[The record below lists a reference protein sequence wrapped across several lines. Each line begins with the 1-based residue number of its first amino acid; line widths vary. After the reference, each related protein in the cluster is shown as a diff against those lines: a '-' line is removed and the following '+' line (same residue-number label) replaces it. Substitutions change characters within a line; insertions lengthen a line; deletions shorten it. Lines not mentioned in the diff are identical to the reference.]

1 MKRVLSII
9 FCICMLFAVLSL
21 AVFAKDGELIE
32 KIELILP
39 EPRVGEKPCTLEDVV
54 VLTEGVKATE
64 VSWFGDFD
72 QKGLFAHGG
81 KYGVEVHVYPT
92 EQEMKISHSDKADI
106 RVNNHG
112 SVISRIAEDN
122 SHAFVYHYFVV
133 QEAGK
138 LPEDENL
145 SVNSF
150 EWEVL
155 RLVNVERAK
164 EGLEA
169 LSMLPELQEL
179 CDIREHELAELYSHT
194 RPNETN
200 YYTVFGTV
208 NNFNPRGNAEN
219 LQKGAMTPA
228 QVVNS
233 WMNSPGHRANILRE
247 EMKYIGI
254 GYYRYYN
261 EENQW
266 CDYWVQL
273 FATRDTAIAD
283 VSFSTDKRD
292 FVIMEDAAAE
302 GYITIKDKAGYTS
315 YMPMDPE
322 SMKESGKGYTPRI
335 DAKNLPTF
343 TYKRSANQLALDI
356 EAKWND
362 ELAKKEV
369 TNDFTQDDV
378 MALLKTAEKV
388 EPNTTCK
395 ITLNKHKQISATTT
409 REGYIAITATIEKYR
424 VKRTVL
430 FQKQYDRLPRVID
443 VDGSQGS
450 LFNRYIP
457 VAQVYSALP
466 WSYVGNGVDSTVH
479 IDLGT
484 RYYNEINPTA
494 FNANFKRS
502 DYQGHFLKVNYLGTY
517 GTVGKA
523 IAFDQ
528 LGMVVEDKY
537 DAILKGEMG
546 TSMFPF
552 LSKDTIVVSVDMYDA
567 DKNFVRTVSP
577 ACIILAINAEGEF
590 LTYSRN
596 SSRDASLFFS
606 LQNTIF
612 AESDDARTGK
622 KRTYI
627 DVVDAYVTNKAT
639 VESLLTI
646 TEDNIDQYDA
656 YKFTQY
662 KELVGEKRYDTN
674 IIIDDDEFI
683 TPDGTYYQI
692 GLADDG
698 IEPAVINKVENV
710 VSHAAYPH
718 IISPGY
724 TQRLLLTEDGTLYG
738 VSTKF
743 EFATIAINVKK
754 MTQDYYLTNDGILY
768 QFDGN
773 IAATDVV
780 DFDEYYDR
788 TVYGVLKSDGSFYLG
803 YTYLAGGDGY
813 AAGLQKMLDNGAMV
827 VSCGVMDKNHV
838 FYRWESTLISAAY
851 DEHAFANGQF
861 IQKYVHKL
869 SLVKICTDP
878 VRIFPHEFLS
888 KVSDNDI
895 NNNDTVTGFVVDK
908 KGTLYGFGL
917 HHLQNFGEIGIVER
931 IFPMYSSSNNGN
943 FVGIKVEGEPNPYG
957 IVARYCDKNIYR
969 ISRVGF
975 MTVNELGAPV
985 MKYPEYMCETNVGF
999 RGTDGIVYVYD
1010 NDPSYTSDRAFEPV
1024 KVSSLGQMRREEG
1037 LFCAYNMLEDVSLP
1051 LLPSVATWSFADRRV
1066 CLIERTDGSMWMVA
1080 IHPRETAAS
1089 VVARIGGYQN
1099 SNVVQITE
1107 ATSKRP
1113 ATDYTLPVFV
1123 AHTNV
1128 KLTLGSLTAY
1138 VNGQAVTLDA
1148 PPINRNNR
1156 TLLPV
1161 RFLANSFGVANK
1173 DIVWIAEMKQA
1184 RLFGDGVTI
1193 VINIGQPYM
1202 TVNGRKVELDSPA
1215 IIENGRTY
1223 LPVRAIANAL
1233 GVANEHI
1240 SWDAATSTATLLK

>member
-21 AVFAKDGELIE
+21 AVFAKDEELIE

-39 EPRVGEKPCTLEDVV
+39 EPRVGEKPCTLNDVV
-54 VLTEGVKATE
+54 VLTEGIKATE
-64 VSWFGDFD
+64 ISWSGDFD
-72 QKGLFAHGG
+72 QKGLFQHGG
-81 KYGVEVHVYPT
+81 KYRVEVHVYPT
-92 EQEMKISHSDKADI
+92 EQGMKISHSDTADI

-122 SHAFVYHYFVV
+122 SHAFVYHNFVV

-138 LPEDENL
+138 LPDDKNL
-145 SVNSF
+145 SINSF

-155 RLVNVERAK
+155 RLVNIERAK

-169 LSMLPELQEL
+169 LSLHPDLQEL
-179 CDIREHELAELYSHT
+179 CDIRERELAVLYSHT
-194 RPNETN
+194 RPDGSDWD
-200 YYTVFGTV
+200 TVFGTV
-208 NNFNPRGNAEN
+208 NKYKPSGMAEN
-219 LQKGAMTPA
+219 LQKGAQTPA

-247 EMKYIGI
+247 NMKYLGV

-261 EENQW
+261 KENQW

-273 FATRDTAIAD
+273 FATRDADIAD
-283 VSFSTDKRD
+283 VTFSTDKRD

-302 GYITIKDKAGYTS
+302 GYITIKDKAGYTT
-315 YMPMDPE
+315 YMPMDVE
-322 SMKESGKGYTPRI
+322 SMKAQGKGYIPRI

-343 TYKRSANQLALDI
+343 TYKRSAMQLALDI

-362 ELAKKEV
+362 TLAKKEV
-369 TNDFTQDDV
+369 TNDYTTDDV
-378 MALLKTAEKV
+378 MAILKTAESV
-388 EPNTTCK
+388 EKNTTCK

-424 VKRTVL
+424 VKHTVL
-430 FQKQYDRLPRVID
+430 LQRQYDRLPYVID
-443 VDGSQGS
+443 VEGSQAP
-450 LFNRYIP
+450 LFDRYIP
-457 VAQVYSALP
+457 IAQVYSALP
-466 WSYVGNGVDSTVH
+466 GTFSYKEVGSAVH
-479 IDLGT
+479 FGIGT
-484 RYYNEINPTA
+484 RFYNEINPSIV
-494 FNANFKRS
+494 NPNFKRS

-517 GTVGKA
+517 GTVGRE

-528 LGMVVEDKY
+528 LCMVDEEQY
-537 DAILKGEMG
+537 EPILNGQKG
-546 TSMFPF
+546 TSLFPH
-552 LSKDTIVVSVDMYDA
+552 LTKDTIVVSIDLYDA

-577 ACIILAINAEGEF
+577 ACVIAAINKEGEF
-590 LTYSRN
+590 LTYSRASN
-596 SSRDASLFFS
+596 RDASLFFS

-612 AESDDARTGK
+612 AESDDCKTGT
-622 KRTYI
+622 KRMYI
-627 DVVDAYVTNKAT
+627 EAVDFFVTNKAT

-646 TEDNIDQYDA
+646 TEDNIDQYA
-656 YKFTQY
+656 EYKFTQY
-662 KELVGEKRYDTN
+662 EPLVGEKRYDTN

-683 TPDGTYYQI
+683 TPDGTYYQV
-692 GLADDG
+692 GLAEDG

-710 VSHAAYPH
+710 VSYAAYPH

-743 EFATIAINVKK
+743 EFTTIAINVKK
-754 MTQDYYLTNDGILY
+754 MTQDYYLTNDGVLY

-773 IAATDVV
+773 IAATDVT

-851 DEHAFANGQF
+851 DEQAFLNGQF

-888 KVSDNDI
+888 KLADNDI

-969 ISRVGF
+969 INRVGF
-975 MTVNELGAPV
+975 MTVNELGTPV

-1037 LFCAYNMLEDVSLP
+1037 IFCAYNMIEDVSLP
-1051 LLPSVATWSFADRRV
+1051 LLPSVATWSFDNRRI
-1066 CLIERTDGSMWMVA
+1066 CLIERTDGSMWMAA
-1080 IHPRETAAS
+1080 IHPKASAADI
-1089 VVARIGGYQN
+1089 VARVGGYQN

-1107 ATSKRP
+1107 ATNKRP
-1113 ATDYTLPVFV
+1113 GPDYTLPVFV
-1123 AHTNV
+1123 AHTDV
-1128 KLTLGSLTAY
+1128 RLTLGSLTAY
-1138 VNGQAVTLDA
+1138 VNGKAVTLDA
-1148 PPINRNNR
+1148 PPINRNDR
-1156 TLLPV
+1156 TMLPV
-1161 RFLANSFGVANK
+1161 RFLANSFGIQNK
-1173 DIVWIAEMKQA
+1173 DIVWIADKQTA

-1193 VINIGQPYM
+1193 EITIGQPYM
-1202 TVNGRKVELDSPA
+1202 MVNGRKTALDSPA

-1233 GVANEHI
+1233 GVANENI